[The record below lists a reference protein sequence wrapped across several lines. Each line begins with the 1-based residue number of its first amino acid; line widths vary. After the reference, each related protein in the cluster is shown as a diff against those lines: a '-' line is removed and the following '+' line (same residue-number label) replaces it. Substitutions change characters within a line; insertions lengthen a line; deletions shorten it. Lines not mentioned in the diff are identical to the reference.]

1 MQDVVIVAAKRTP
14 IGSFNGAL
22 ASVSSPKLGAAAI
35 KSALESIKLDP
46 LEVNEVIMGSVVCAA
61 QGQAPARQALLYAG
75 LPQSVSAMTVNKVC
89 GSGLKAIMLAAQA
102 IRAGDAEVVVAGG
115 MENMSLAPYA
125 LPKARAGYRM
135 GHGQLLD
142 LMIHD
147 GLWDPYHDCH
157 MGIIGEKC
165 AKEHGITREMQD
177 AYSAESTRRAL
188 AAISSGRFKNE
199 IVPIEVKGRKGETVL
214 VDTDEEPGRA
224 KPEKLPSLKP
234 AFSKDGTI
242 TAGNA
247 SSINDGAAVVVLMSG
262 AKAKQLGLKPLAK
275 ISGYTQIS
283 QDPDWFTTAPAV
295 AMNKLLQQH
304 ALKASDI
311 DLWEVNEAF
320 AVVSLY
326 NNGALDLPLD
336 RVNVNGGAIS
346 LGHPIGAAG
355 ARLLT
360 TLLHEMQ
367 KREGAKRGVVSLC
380 IGGGEAVAVLVE
392 KI

>member
-22 ASVSSPKLGAAAI
+22 ATVPSPRLGAEAI
-35 KSALESIKLDP
+35 RAALESVHLSPK
-46 LEVNEVIMGSVVCAA
+46 EVNEVIMGSVVCAA
-61 QGQAPARQALLYAG
+61 QGQAPARQALIYAG
-75 LPQSVSAMTVNKVC
+75 LPQSTAAMTVNKVC
-89 GSGLKAIMLAAQA
+89 GSGLKAVMLAVQT
-102 IRAGDAEVVVAGG
+102 IKLGDAEVIVAGG

-125 LPKARAGYRM
+125 LTKARSGYRM
-135 GHGQLLD
+135 GHGELLD
-142 LMIHD
+142 LMIYD

-157 MGIIGEKC
+157 MGMIGEKC
-165 AKEHGITREMQD
+165 AREHGFTREEQD
-177 AYSAESTRRAL
+177 AFAIESTRRAL
-188 AAISSGRFKNE
+188 AAIESGRFKDE
-199 IVPIEVKGRKGETVL
+199 IVPVEVKQRKGEVAL

-224 KPEKLPSLKP
+224 RPGKLPALKP
-234 AFSKDGTI
+234 AFDKNGTI

-247 SSINDGAAVVVLMSG
+247 SSINDGAAAVVLMSA
-262 AKAKQLGLKPLAK
+262 AKAKALGLKPLAK
-275 ISGYTQIS
+275 VAGYTQAS
-283 QDPDWFTTAPAV
+283 QDPGWFTTAPAV
-295 AMNKLLQQH
+295 AMQKLLDKTS
-304 ALKASDI
+304 LKANDI

-326 NNGALDLPLD
+326 NHKKIGIPAD

-367 KREGAKRGVVSLC
+367 KRESAKRGIVSLC
-380 IGGGEAVAVLVE
+380 IGGGESVAVLLE